1 MKKIKFYET
10 SKLNKKYENNFIKN
24 IKKINQSGRYI
35 LGQNVN
41 IFEKKLADYCESKF
55 CVAVGNCVDA
65 MKITFMA
72 YKINGDLKDGDEVLV
87 PANTYIASILGITSV
102 NLKPVFVEG

>member
-41 IFEKKLADYCESKF
+41 IFEK
-55 CVAVGNCVDA
+55 N
-65 MKITFMA
+65 
-72 YKINGDLKDGDEVLV
+72 
-87 PANTYIASILGITSV
+87 
-102 NLKPVFVEG
+102 